1 MSIAISGS
9 TITFADLTTQ
19 SSAAVAGG
27 TFKNRIINGDFRIWQ
42 RGTTISNPLSTNF
55 YTADR
60 WGCNRAADVSGAVV
74 SRIASGLTGF
84 EFALALQRV
93 AGNTGTEAISLWY
106 SAESSDVYDLAD
118 NQVTLSF
125 WAKTGANFSGGSSI
139 GVIIYSGTGTDQR
152 VYNYT
157 GIVSVASTTQAI
169 TSTWTRYTLTG
180 TVPANATEL
189 GLQFNWVPSGT
200 AGADDSVKFAGI
212 QLERGGSASTFETRA
227 IGSELALCQRYFD
240 SLVTP
245 ASSGVGSNGTT
256 AARFGGRS
264 SVTMRTSPSVTIS
277 GTISIYDGSGTFALT
292 SSAITGSYSSPNSYQ
307 LNLTVTAT
315 GQYRPFVLLVGS
327 GSGSITLN
335 SEL

>member
-9 TITFADLTTQ
+9 TITFSDLTTQ

-84 EFALALQRV
+84 QYALALQRV
-93 AGNTGTEAISLWY
+93 SGNTSTNAISLWY
-106 SAESSDVYDLAD
+106 SAESSDVYDLAG
-118 NQVTLSF
+118 NPVTLSF
-125 WAKTGANFSGGSSI
+125 WAKTGSTYSGGSI

-157 GIVSVASTTQAI
+157 GLTAVASTNQAI

-180 TVPANATEL
+180 TVPANATEI
-189 GLQFNWVPSGT
+189 GLQFNWVPTGT
-200 AGADDSVKFAGI
+200 AGADDAVNFAGI
-212 QLERGGSASTFETRA
+212 QLEKGGNASEFEVRST
-227 IGSELALCQRYFD
+227 GSELALCQRYFD
-240 SLVTP
+240 ALVTP
-245 ASSGVGSNGTT
+245 ASSGVGSSGTT
-256 AARFGGRS
+256 AARFGGRT
-264 SVTMRTSPSVTIS
+264 SVRMRSSPSVTIS
-277 GTISIYDGSGTFALT
+277 GSILIYDGSGTFSLT
-292 SSAITGSYSSPNSYQ
+292 ASAITGSYSSANSYQ
-307 LNLTVTAT
+307 LDLTVTAT

-327 GSGSITLN
+327 GSGSINLN

>member
-19 SSAAVAGG
+19 SSAAVSGG

-74 SRIASGLTGF
+74 SRISSGLTGF
-84 EFALALQRV
+84 QYALALQRV
-93 AGNTGTEAISLWY
+93 SGNSATGALSLWY

-118 NQVTLSF
+118 SPVTLSF
-125 WAKTGANFSGGSSI
+125 WAKTGANYSGGSL
-139 GVIIYSGTGTDQR
+139 GVVIYSGTGIDER

-157 GIVSVASTTQAI
+157 GIISVASTTQAI

-189 GLQFNWVPSGT
+189 GLQFSWVPAGT
-200 AGADDSVKFAGI
+200 AGADDAVKLAGV
-212 QLERGGSASTFETRA
+212 QLEKGGSASEFEVRSL
-227 IGSELALCQRYFD
+227 GSELALCQRYYEVLTND
-240 SLVTP
+240 TENISLVSYFHVTNVNRAKWFFKVSKRIQP
-245 ASSGVGSNGTT
+245 IVGLASGTSWLSGFVPTIYPALDNVGFWRTSNQFASSG
-256 AARFGGRS
+256 
-264 SVTMRTSPSVTIS
+264 TSQTP
-277 GTISIYDGSGTFALT
+277 GLYADA
-292 SSAITGSYSSPNSYQ
+292 
-307 LNLTVTAT
+307 
-315 GQYRPFVLLVGS
+315 
-327 GSGSITLN
+327 
-335 SEL
+335 EL

>member
-9 TITFADLTTQ
+9 TITFSDLTTQ
-19 SSAAVAGG
+19 SSAAVVGG

-42 RGTTISNPLSTNF
+42 RGTTISNPISTNF

-84 EFALALQRV
+84 QFALALQRV

-106 SAESSDVYDLAD
+106 SAESSDVYDLAG
-118 NQVTLSF
+118 NPVTLSF
-125 WAKTGANFSGGSSI
+125 WAKTGANYSGGSLA
-139 GVIIYSGTGTDQR
+139 VVIYSGTGIDER

-157 GIVSVASTTQAI
+157 GIVSVASTNQAI

-180 TVPANATEL
+180 TVPANATEI
-189 GLQFNWVPSGT
+189 GLQFSWSPTGV
-200 AGADDSVKFAGI
+200 AGADDAVKFAGI
-212 QLERGGSASTFETRA
+212 QLEKGGNVSDFEVRS

-240 SLVTP
+240 ALVTP
-245 ASSGVGSNGTT
+245 ASSGVGSSGTT
-256 AARFGGRS
+256 AARFGGRT
-264 SVTMRTSPSVTIS
+264 SVRMRTSPSVTIS
-277 GTISIYDGSGTFALT
+277 GSILIYDGSGTFSLT
-292 SSAITGSYSSPNSYQ
+292 SSAITGSYSSANSYQ
-307 LNLTVTAT
+307 LDLTVSAT

-327 GSGSITLN
+327 GSGSINLN